1 MATTEPFEIKEGWV
15 RVDTMVDTYANIA
28 ELAFTL
34 FLDGTSDSS
43 PLRCTPYDPTGA
55 LDREERKIM
64 NGIKTIVFS
73 AMAIE
78 AAAFEFAG
86 IQLGDKVAEQ
96 YLDKMDVVGKWMI
109 VPRLVCGRS
118 LREDGPAMNGL
129 RGLVTARN
137 ALVHH
142 KSREWDREGKAERAM
157 HKRWATFQ
165 NVQVPNA
172 FKTLVLLSLELD
184 ALLGNNI
191 TGPLP
196 YFGKGVIP
204 LPPRSS
210 QVEQIVHRCREI
222 HRDNWRGV

>member
-1 MATTEPFEIKEGWV
+1 MGTTEPFQIRDSWA
-15 RVDTMVDTYANIA
+15 RVDTMVDTYAKIA
-28 ELAFTL
+28 ELAFAL
-34 FLDGTSDSS
+34 FLDDTTDPT
-43 PLRCTPYDPTGA
+43 PLRCTPYDPTGVM
-55 LDREERKIM
+55 DREERKTM

-142 KSREWDREGKAERAM
+142 KSIEWDHEGKAERAM

-172 FKTLVLLSLELD
+172 YKTLILLSLELE
-184 ALLGNNI
+184 ALLGDNNSV
-191 TGPLP
+191 PLP
-196 YFGKGVIP
+196 YFGKNEIP
-204 LPPRSS
+204 PPQRSS
-210 QVEQIVHRCREI
+210 QVEQVVHRCREI

>member
-1 MATTEPFEIKEGWV
+1 
-15 RVDTMVDTYANIA
+15 
-28 ELAFTL
+28 
-34 FLDGTSDSS
+34 
-43 PLRCTPYDPTGA
+43 
-55 LDREERKIM
+55 M

-118 LREDGPAMNGL
+118 LRENGPAMNGL
-129 RGLVTARN
+129 KSLVTARN

-142 KSREWDREGKAERAM
+142 KSREWDREGKAEQAM
-157 HKRWATFQ
+157 RKRWANFQ
-165 NVQVPNA
+165 NQIPNA

-184 ALLGNNI
+184 ALLENKI
-191 TGPLP
+191 VGPLP
-196 YFGKGVIP
+196 YYGKGVIP
-204 LPPRSS
+204 PPPRSS
-210 QVEQIVHRCREI
+210 KVEQVVHRCREI
-222 HRDNWRGV
+222 HRDNWQEA

>member
-1 MATTEPFEIKEGWV
+1 MGTTEPFEIKGDWV
-15 RVDTMVDTYANIA
+15 RVDTLVDTYANIA
-28 ELAFTL
+28 ELAFAF
-34 FLDGTSDSS
+34 FLDDTTDPT
-43 PLRCTPYDPTGA
+43 PLGFTQYDPTGVM
-55 LDREERKIM
+55 DREERKIM

-118 LREDGPAMNGL
+118 LREDGPAINSL

-142 KSREWDREGKAERAM
+142 KSREWDQEGKAVKAM
-157 HKRWATFQ
+157 QKRWATFQ
-165 NVQVPNA
+165 NIQVTNA
-172 FKTLVLLSLELD
+172 FKTLVLLSLELE
-184 ALLGNNI
+184 ALLGND
-191 TGPLP
+191 TPGPLP
-196 YFGKGVIP
+196 YFGKGLITAT
-204 LPPRSS
+204 PRNPF
-210 QVEQIVHRCREI
+210 VEQVVYRCREI
-222 HRDNWRGV
+222 HRDNWQGV

>member
-1 MATTEPFEIKEGWV
+1 MGTTEQFEVRDSWV
-15 RVDTMVDTYANIA
+15 RVDSMVDTYAEIA
-28 ELAFTL
+28 EEAFGH
-34 FLDGTSDSS
+34 FLLEKDNPIPHPGPERDFTAH
-43 PLRCTPYDPTGA
+43 YEHE
-55 LDREERKIM
+55 DRKVVW
-64 NGIKTIVFS
+64 GIKTIVFS

-109 VPRLVCGRS
+109 VPRLVCARS

-142 KSREWDREGKAERAM
+142 KSREWDQAGKAM
-157 HKRWATFQ
+157 QSMKKRWTTFE

-172 FKTLVLLSLELD
+172 FKTLILLSLELD
-184 ALLGNNI
+184 AVLGTT

-196 YFGKGVIP
+196 FFGKEVFTATPRNP
-204 LPPRSS
+204 L
-210 QVEQIVHRCREI
+210 VEQVVQRCREV
-222 HRDNWRGV
+222 HRTNWRET